1 MTGKLVV
8 NLLTNLLQDLAGGSG
23 VWLPDLLLTRYKR
36 LGLNE
41 LEVMVV
47 VHLWRLVHRLGD
59 PFPSLQKLHELMA
72 ADPQIIQGA
81 IASLIEKKLLS
92 VVSRYDERSGQ
103 TVSRY
108 VFDGLFSQMAEAWL
122 AESRTTVTAEG
133 TGLTGTF
140 EREFGRPLSPME
152 MEQISSWVAKD
163 GYAPELVEEA
173 LRRSVLRGVYNLRY
187 INSILH
193 HWAKNNVRTVKEA
206 RAYEE
211 RYLQH
216 RRRAGPG
223 RPEPVAGE
231 EPDEKKDKYRDIY
244 LT

>member
-1 MTGKLVV
+1 MTDKLVV
-8 NLLTNLLQDLAGGSG
+8 NLLTNLLHDAAGGDG
-23 VWLPDLLLTRYKR
+23 VWLPDFLLTRYKR

-41 LEVMVV
+41 LEIMVV
-47 VHLWRLVHRLGD
+47 IHLWRLARRQGD
-59 PFPSLQKLHELMA
+59 LFPSLQKLHEMMA

-92 VVSRYDERSGQ
+92 VVTHYDERSGQ
-103 TVSRY
+103 TTSRY
-108 VFDGLFSQMAEAWL
+108 VFDGLFSQMAQAWV
-122 AESRTTVTAEG
+122 AESDIAATAEG
-133 TGLTGTF
+133 KGLTGTF

-152 MEQISSWVAKD
+152 VEQISAWVAKD
-163 GYAPELVEEA
+163 GYPPELIEEA

-193 HWAKNNVRTVKEA
+193 HWAKNNVRTIKEA

-216 RRRAGPG
+216 RKPAPG
-223 RPEPVAGE
+223 RPEPASGVE
-231 EPDEKKDKYRDIY
+231 TDEKKDKYQDIY